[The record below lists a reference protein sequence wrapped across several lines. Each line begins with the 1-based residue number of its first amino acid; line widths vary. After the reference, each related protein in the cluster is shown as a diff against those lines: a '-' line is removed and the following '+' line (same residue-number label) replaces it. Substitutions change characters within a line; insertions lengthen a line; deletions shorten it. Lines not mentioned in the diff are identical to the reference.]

1 MWKLPG
7 PIKRSQEAESRPKGH
22 WRPTLSESRKHLRV
36 QHQRKQRRRKEHDRQ
51 QDKSKDFPEDRNADR
66 AGQSDRLPGPS
77 QFLLTFSIY
86 LLKSKRKPKS
96 FF

>member
-1 MWKLPG
+1 MTDNK
-7 PIKRSQEAESRPKGH
+7 
-22 WRPTLSESRKHLRV
+22 T
-36 QHQRKQRRRKEHDRQ
+36 
-51 QDKSKDFPEDRNADR
+51 KDFPEDRNADR